1 MDTESPD
8 PRLRSRVLKGLAW
21 KAFSQVFRQ
30 LSRIAVAVI
39 LARLLTPHDYG
50 VAAMVLVF
58 ASLVIIFSD
67 LALGAALVQRET
79 LSELERSTVFWTS
92 AGVGLLF
99 TLVGIAISGP
109 IASFYGEPE
118 VKPLFTALSLSFLV
132 TALGTTQTAL
142 LNRDMDFRSLEL
154 RMMGGTAAG
163 GVVGI
168 TAAAAGFG
176 AWAIIGQQ
184 LAIAAVSTVLLWAL
198 SPWHPRFAFSWQAL
212 RGLASFSANVFG
224 TRVLF
229 YLNRNADNMLIGRF
243 LGSTALGLYAV
254 AYNIMLAPL
263 SRIAGPIVEVLFP
276 AFSRIQADKERMASL
291 WLRANRMIA
300 AITIPGMLGLIV
312 VAPEFVRVV
321 LGEKWLAAVPVI
333 QILAWVGLL
342 QSLQRLNS
350 SVLQAVDRTGV
361 LLRYSVV
368 VVVAS
373 LVAFAGGLSWGIVG
387 VATAYAISSTIVEP
401 YYTWL
406 TARELG
412 ISIWDFVRA
421 ISGVATAAVL
431 MVPCVAFAR
440 ELLLAEG
447 VPAGARLALLVALGA
462 AVFAVLCVWRA
473 PDVLD
478 ELRRLRPRKAVRM
491 AVAPGPSRL

>member
-1 MDTESPD
+1 MDSAPD
-8 PRLRSRVLKGLAW
+8 TSLRARAMKGLAW
-21 KAFSQVFRQ
+21 KAFSQAFRQ

-79 LSELERSTVFWTS
+79 LTEVERSTVFWTS
-92 AGVGLLF
+92 TAVGLVF
-99 TLVGIAISGP
+99 TLVGLALSGP
-109 IASFYGEPE
+109 VAAFYGEPQ
-118 VKPLFTALSLSFLV
+118 VQPLFAALSLSFFV

-142 LNRDMDFRSLEL
+142 LNREMDFRSLEL
-154 RMMGGTAAG
+154 RLMGGTTAGAVVGIVLAAG
-163 GVVGI
+163 GY
-168 TAAAAGFG
+168 G

-184 LAIAAVSTVLLWAL
+184 LAIAVLSTILLWAF
-198 SPWHPRFAFSWQAL
+198 SPWRPRFVFSLSAL
-212 RGLASFSANVFG
+212 RSLGGFSANVFG
-224 TRVLF
+224 TRLLF

-243 LGSTALGLYAV
+243 LGSSALGLYAV
-254 AYNIMLAPL
+254 AYNVMLAPL
-263 SRIAGPIVEVLFP
+263 SRIAGPLVEVLFP
-276 AFSRIQADKERMASL
+276 AFSKIQTDKKRMASL

-300 AITIPGMLGLIV
+300 TITVPGMLGLMV

-321 LGEKWLAAVPVI
+321 LGERWDGAVPVI

-373 LVAFAGGLSWGIVG
+373 LFAFAGGISWGIVG

-412 ISIWDFVRA
+412 ISLWDFARA
-421 ISGVATAAVL
+421 IAGVAQAALV
-431 MVPCVAFAR
+431 MVPCVFVTR
-440 ELLLAEG
+440 QLLLAEG
-447 VPAGARLALLVALGA
+447 VPAGARLVIMVAVGI
-462 AVFAVLCVWRA
+462 AVFAPLCIWRA
-473 PDVLD
+473 PEVLD
-478 ELRRLRPRKAVRM
+478 ELRRLRPRRSGRM
-491 AVAPGPSRL
+491 AVAPGTGPG